1 LATIRIHGGKPLQGD
16 IPISGSKN
24 ASLPLLAAALMVPG
38 TSIIENVPRID
49 DIHAMIEMLRALG
62 VRCEFIEPSTL
73 SINAEH
79 ITSHSAPYDLVRKMR
94 GSFYVAGA
102 LLGRFG
108 EAEVPL
114 PGGCVIGSRPVD
126 FHIDGF
132 KRLGALV
139 QERHGIMRATAQ
151 KLTGSHIIMD
161 SRYRSVG
168 ATVNIMLASALAEGV
183 TIIENA
189 SREPEVVCCQ
199 RFLEAAGADIRGI
212 GTDIVVITGVREL
225 HDVQF
230 RSIPDRME
238 AGTYLIACSAA
249 RGDIT
254 LHDAEP
260 RHMSLVLDKLRGVG
274 VRVETGHDWVRV
286 RTDRR
291 PLAFEVT
298 TAPYPGFPTDLQPNA
313 AVLGALAVGTSVVE
327 ETIFDAR
334 FNYADELNRMGADIT
349 LRDSV
354 AIIRGVPRLYG
365 APVVATDIRA
375 GSALVVAGLC
385 ADGYT
390 EISGVEF
397 LYRGYE
403 NLEEKLL
410 GVGAAIH
417 RADDEPHDGAH
428 DAQSR

>member
-1 LATIRIHGGKPLQGD
+1 MATIRIHGGKPLQGD
-16 IPISGSKN
+16 ISISGSKN

-62 VRCEFIEPSTL
+62 VRCEFIESSTL

-79 ITSHSAPYDLVRKMR
+79 INSHSAPYDLVRKMR

-168 ATVNIMLASALAEGV
+168 ATVNIMLASALADGV

-212 GTDIVVITGVREL
+212 GTDIVVIKGVAEL
-225 HDVQF
+225 HDVAF

-238 AGTYLIACSAA
+238 AGTYLIACGAA
-249 RGDIT
+249 RGDVT
-254 LHDAEP
+254 LRDAEP
-260 RHMSLVLDKLRGVG
+260 RHMSLVLDKLRRAGI
-274 VRVETGHDWVRV
+274 RIETGHDWVRV
-286 RTDRR
+286 QTDRR

-313 AVLGALAVGTSVVE
+313 SVLGAVAVGTSVVE

-365 APVVATDIRA
+365 APVLATDIRA

-417 RADDEPHDGAH
+417 RADDQPDGGTR
-428 DAQSR
+428 DVQPR